1 MVRRRG
7 VAECPIRPFLDSW
20 GLFCTVQLFYRQFCA
35 LFSFFCLFRC
45 FPLTRRLNWIR
56 FFVFYH
62 VLHLIFCCIWLRLC
76 VPQLALSSCTQIQRD
91 EPAPQCFFLFFVFW
105 SNLQSS
111 LTGIRCQHISPR
123 WVKVQQCLQVH
134 QRPPLLPT
142 FPRTGR
148 SDWVS
153 SITAQISL
161 SPFEVRFTVL
171 ITYITVVSNFAHHRM
186 YLYMKVM

>member
-45 FPLTRRLNWIR
+45 FPLTRTG

-91 EPAPQCFFLFFVFW
+91 EPAPQCFFPFLEQSTEFINWNTVSTHFSPLGQSPTVPASSSEAPPSSPHSLVHAGLIGFQV
-105 SNLQSS
+105 LQRRFPSAPLRSGS
-111 LTGIRCQHISPR
+111 LCR
-123 WVKVQQCLQVH
+123 
-134 QRPPLLPT
+134 LL
-142 FPRTGR
+142 
-148 SDWVS
+148 
-153 SITAQISL
+153 I
-161 SPFEVRFTVL
+161 
-171 ITYITVVSNFAHHRM
+171 
-186 YLYMKVM
+186 